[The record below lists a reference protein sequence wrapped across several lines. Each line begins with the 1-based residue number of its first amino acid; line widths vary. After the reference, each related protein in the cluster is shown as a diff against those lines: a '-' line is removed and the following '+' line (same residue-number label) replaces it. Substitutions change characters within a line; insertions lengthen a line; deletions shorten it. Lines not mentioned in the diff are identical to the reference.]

1 MNEVEKLVLE
11 QKPYMSKNNPEANYF
26 LLASFVHI
34 ITVLGKLSREP
45 LLYSRP

>member
-11 QKPYMSKNNPEANYF
+11 QKPYTSKNPEANYF